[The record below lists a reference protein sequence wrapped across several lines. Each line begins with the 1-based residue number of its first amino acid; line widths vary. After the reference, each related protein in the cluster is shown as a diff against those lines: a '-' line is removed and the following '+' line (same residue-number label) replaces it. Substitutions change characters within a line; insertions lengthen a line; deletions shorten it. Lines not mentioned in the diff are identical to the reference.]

1 MNPHLVIRPYVVQQC
16 MSWLRCLA
24 NAVSTGQIPHIMEG
38 FVPNMTGTVRKAVGE
53 REKLSLL
60 HTQME
65 EMSDD
70 FQDMQRAREE
80 SRKQMEA
87 KFQDVYRKIQSTKDL
102 VTAEGKRV
110 NDMLMAFQSKFEFQ
124 LKELRDYADQQMESE
139 RTARVESESRASAR
153 MDDLGRLIE
162 EEKQERLKQT
172 DDMLRAIREK
182 LEFLERAYET
192 EKTTRVQRE
201 KEILAKLDEEVF
213 SLSERMTQERIERS
227 LKVTQLHDQV
237 YQDIKAQNKTLEKFQ
252 QNTYTG
258 LSDMRQGVLDEL
270 HSRLDH
276 QDEIIDNLSN
286 FLRTFQDTMKLLGK
300 DV

>member
-1 MNPHLVIRPYVVQQC
+1 
-16 MSWLRCLA
+16 
-24 NAVSTGQIPHIMEG
+24 MEG

-65 EMSDD
+65 EMSND

-80 SRKQMEA
+80 SRKQLEA

-124 LKELRDYADQQMESE
+124 LKELRDYADQQMEAE
-139 RTARVESESRASAR
+139 RTARVEAEARAATR

-213 SLSERMTQERIERS
+213 NLSERMTQERIDRS
-227 LKVTQLHDQV
+227 LKITQLHDQV

>member
-80 SRKQMEA
+80 SRKQLEA

>member
-1 MNPHLVIRPYVVQQC
+1 MKQRMPRLN
-16 MSWLRCLA
+16 CLA
-24 NAVSTGQIPHIMEG
+24 NTVTTGKIPHIMEG

-65 EMSDD
+65 EMSND

-80 SRKQMEA
+80 SRKQLEA

-124 LKELRDYADQQMESE
+124 LKELRDYADQQMEAE
-139 RTARVESESRASAR
+139 RTSRVEAEARASVR

-201 KEILAKLDEEVF
+201 KEILAKLDEEAF
-213 SLSERMTQERIERS
+213 NLSERMTQERIDRS
-227 LKVTQLHDQV
+227 LKITQLHDQM

>member
-1 MNPHLVIRPYVVQQC
+1 MKQR
-16 MSWLRCLA
+16 MSRLNCLA
-24 NAVSTGQIPHIMEG
+24 NTVTTGEIPHIMEG

-65 EMSDD
+65 EMSND

-80 SRKQMEA
+80 SRKQLEA

-124 LKELRDYADQQMESE
+124 LKELRDYADQQMEAE
-139 RTARVESESRASAR
+139 RTSRMEAETRASAR

-201 KEILAKLDEEVF
+201 KEILAKLDEEAF
-213 SLSERMTQERIERS
+213 SLSERMTQERIDRS
-227 LKVTQLHDQV
+227 LKITQLHDQM

>member
-1 MNPHLVIRPYVVQQC
+1 MKQR
-16 MSWLRCLA
+16 MSRLNCLA
-24 NAVSTGQIPHIMEG
+24 NTVTTGKIPHIMEG

-65 EMSDD
+65 EMSND

-80 SRKQMEA
+80 SRKQLEA

-124 LKELRDYADQQMESE
+124 LKELRDYADQQMEAE
-139 RTARVESESRASAR
+139 RTSRVEAEARASVR

-201 KEILAKLDEEVF
+201 KEILAKLDEEAF
-213 SLSERMTQERIERS
+213 NLSERMTQERIDRS
-227 LKVTQLHDQV
+227 LKITQLHDQM